1 MTELIAQIASSSL
14 EQSTGIDE
22 INRAITTMDEMT
34 QQNASLVEETSA
46 ASQSLKD
53 EGKQLIHLMNFF
65 ASDDNVA
72 TFDSPKT
79 KDSGHKSSNVREI
92 RTPRVANAGF
102 KAGEEGDEWEEF

>member
-46 ASQSLKD
+46 ASQSLED
-53 EGKQLIHLMNFF
+53 EGKQLLHLMNFF
-65 ASDDNVA
+65 SNDDNVK
-72 TFDSPKT
+72 TFEAKKPDQVSPQN
-79 KDSGHKSSNVREI
+79 NVTGI
-92 RTPRVANAGF
+92 RPQKVANSGF
-102 KAGEEGDEWEEF
+102 QASEEGDEWEEF